1 MFLPSKV
8 YQFIPIENEITRN
21 SKTNHLG
28 RLMDL
33 ELSVFVEL
41 GRMQMFVKDILE
53 LGPGTV
59 VDLNKCSKEPVDIY
73 AVDIYVNQKKYAEG
87 EVVVVDQNFG
97 VRITALVGPKERFIN
112 LK

>member
-1 MFLPSKV
+1 MDFQV
-8 YQFIPIENEITRN
+8 GQFIPIENEITLN

-33 ELSVFVEL
+33 ELPVSVEL

-59 VDLNKCSKEPVDIY
+59 VDLNKYSKEP
-73 AVDIYVNQKKYAEG
+73 VDIYVNQKKYAEG
-87 EVVVVDQNFG
+87 EVIVVDQNFG